1 MDFSLIVPCYNEEG
15 NLEKFYEEAE
25 KVFSNANIE
34 YEYVFVNDGSTD
46 NSEKILKKI
55 YNEHPNKNITIV
67 NFSRNFGKESAIF
80 AGLKNCEGDAVC
92 LIDADLQQLPQTAF
106 DMYKVLVS
114 NPELDCVCAYQS
126 QRRESKAMATMK
138 SLFYKIMNSMVET
151 NFKNGASDFRVFRT
165 SVKEAVLSLGEFHR
179 FSKGIFSWVGFNTEY
194 IEYEACERN
203 SGETKWGFKNLL
215 KYAFTGIIAFSTAPL
230 QLSTYLGVIATIFS
244 FIYFV
249 VTIIR
254 KLTLNI
260 HVDGFAQLVIL
271 ISFFGGVILITVGTI
286 GIYIAKIYQQVK
298 NRPIYVAKEILK
310 RDKKDFYN
318 E

>member
-34 YEYVFVNDGSTD
+34 YEYVFINDGSTD

-55 YNEHPNKNITIV
+55 YNEHPNKNITLV

-80 AGLKNCEGDAVC
+80 AGLKNSEGDAVC

-138 SLFYKIMNSMVET
+138 SLFYKVMNSMVET

-165 SVKEAVLSLGEFHR
+165 SVKEAILSLGEFHR

-254 KLTLNI
+254 KLALNI

-271 ISFFGGVILITVGTI
+271 ISFFSGVILITVGTI

-298 NRPIYVAKEILK
+298 NRPIYIAKEILK

>member
-34 YEYVFVNDGSTD
+34 YEYVFINDGSTD
-46 NSEKILKKI
+46 NSEKILKRI

-80 AGLKNCEGDAVC
+80 AGLKNSEGDAVC

-138 SLFYKIMNSMVET
+138 SLFYKVMNSMVET

-165 SVKEAVLSLGEFHR
+165 SVKEAILSLGEFHR

-271 ISFFGGVILITVGTI
+271 ISFFGGVILITIGTI

-298 NRPIYVAKEILK
+298 NRPIYIAKEILK

>member
-34 YEYVFVNDGSTD
+34 YEYVFINDGSTD

-80 AGLKNCEGDAVC
+80 AGLKNSEGDAVC

-106 DMYKVLVS
+106 DMYKILVS

-138 SLFYKIMNSMVET
+138 SLFYKVMNSMVET

-165 SVKEAVLSLGEFHR
+165 SVKEAILSLGEFHR

-203 SGETKWGFKNLL
+203 SGETKWGFKKLL

-254 KLTLNI
+254 KLALNI

-271 ISFFGGVILITVGTI
+271 ISFFSGVILITVGTI

>member
-34 YEYVFVNDGSTD
+34 YEYVFINDGSTD

-106 DMYKVLVS
+106 DMYKILVS

-138 SLFYKIMNSMVET
+138 SLFYKVMNSMVET

-165 SVKEAVLSLGEFHR
+165 SVKEAILSLGEFHR

-254 KLTLNI
+254 KLALNI

-271 ISFFGGVILITVGTI
+271 ISFFSGVILITVGTI

-298 NRPIYVAKEILK
+298 NRPIYIAKEILK

>member
-34 YEYVFVNDGSTD
+34 YEYVFINDGSTD

-80 AGLKNCEGDAVC
+80 AGLKNSEGDAVC

-138 SLFYKIMNSMVET
+138 SLFYKVMNSMVET

-165 SVKEAVLSLGEFHR
+165 SVKEAILSLGEFHR

-271 ISFFGGVILITVGTI
+271 ISFFSGVILITVGTI
-286 GIYIAKIYQQVK
+286 GICIAKIYQQVK
-298 NRPIYVAKEILK
+298 NRPIYIAKEILK

>member
-34 YEYVFVNDGSTD
+34 YEYVFINDGSTD

-80 AGLKNCEGDAVC
+80 AGLKNSEGDAVC

-138 SLFYKIMNSMVET
+138 SLFYKVMNSMVET

>member
-34 YEYVFVNDGSTD
+34 YEYVFINDGSTD

-80 AGLKNCEGDAVC
+80 AGLKNSEGDAVC

-138 SLFYKIMNSMVET
+138 SLFYKVMNSMVET

-179 FSKGIFSWVGFNTEY
+179 FSKGIFSWIGFNTEY

>member
-34 YEYVFVNDGSTD
+34 YEYVFINDGSTD

-80 AGLKNCEGDAVC
+80 AGLKNSEGDAVC

-138 SLFYKIMNSMVET
+138 SLFYKVMNSMVET

-165 SVKEAVLSLGEFHR
+165 SVKEAILSLGEFHR

-271 ISFFGGVILITVGTI
+271 ISFFGGVILITIGTI

-298 NRPIYVAKEILK
+298 NRPIYIAKEILK